1 MLIHIMLY
9 RDDMGLGKTIQCISL
24 LWSVSISEIYYPVYA
39 VMCRTLLKQD
49 AYGGKPVVKRALVV
63 TPGSLVK
70 VSVYVSV
77 HMDMYNY
84 IK

>member
-1 MLIHIMLY
+1 MLY

-39 VMCRTLLKQD
+39 MMYRTLLKQG

-70 VSVYVSV
+70 VSVSVFV
-77 HMDMYNY
+77 HMDTYNC